1 MPPQSLRYKSLKHGE
16 SAFRRRGN
24 VMILRY
30 QDKKEAHFLST
41 IHQMESART
50 RKKHKQGE
58 DIIKPVQVNH
68 YNRFLGGIDRHDAM
82 IGNYS
87 SVRKSMKWT
96 TKVAFHLIEEAVL
109 NSFILFNKVNGKK
122 RFLQLKLL
130 LICHMLGDVTME
142 QNFQS
147 LPNLVDTFLS
157 LYHQLTRKKKHRKD
171 VLSVQ
176 KKRRGKK
183 EDVNVK
189 PVQSI
194 QDFVQLLPLKFF
206 TQLLSKLAYIK

>member
-1 MPPQSLRYKSLKHGE
+1 M
-16 SAFRRRGN
+16 
-24 VMILRY
+24 
-30 QDKKEAHFLST
+30 
-41 IHQMESART
+41 
-50 RKKHKQGE
+50 
-58 DIIKPVQVNH
+58 
-68 YNRFLGGIDRHDAM
+68 GGIDRNDAM

-147 LPNLVDTFLS
+147 LPNV
-157 LYHQLTRKKKHRKD
+157 
-171 VLSVQ
+171 
-176 KKRRGKK
+176 G
-183 EDVNVK
+183 
-189 PVQSI
+189 
-194 QDFVQLLPLKFF
+194 
-206 TQLLSKLAYIK
+206 